1 METLKKILREERGQ
15 GGIEYL
21 LLLAALIGLAAVV
34 AYYFLQSY
42 SQAGQSASGAAT
54 TAAQTASQ
62 KGTGAWNQYT
72 PGGGGGGGGGK

>member
-34 AYYFLQSY
+34 AIYFLSSY
-42 SQAGQSASGAAT
+42 STAGKSAAGAAG

-62 KGTGAWNQYT
+62 KGTGVWQQSFT
-72 PGGGGGGGGGK
+72 PGGGK